1 MIMSDD
7 IAMKFKRFAVHECKG
22 SSPLYEFLS
31 LKIAEDSIMLEL
43 ARKARE
49 GQPVPNLFFGA
60 VQYLLMKGKNH
71 PLAGFY
77 PSLTEQPLPA
87 AKAYPVFVDFCRS
100 YSDEII
106 GLIKSKIVQTNEVR
120 RCSYLYPIF
129 SRISHMTRKPL
140 ALIEIG
146 TSAGLQL
153 FVDKYSYSYGTD
165 QIVGNLDSEVH
176 LRSEIRGDNS
186 ILNPLSH
193 FDVARRI
200 GVDLHINDVRN
211 TEDYLW
217 LKALIWPEHGERRE
231 LFEKAASYVSNQT
244 LSLVEGDG
252 VEILRSLAAEI
263 SEEQV
268 ICVFHTHV
276 ANQMPVETKVKLL
289 EQIKEIGQR
298 RGIFHIYNN
307 IYDAKLH
314 LDYYLDGEE
323 SLNTIGETDGHG
335 RWFKMSY

>member
-1 MIMSDD
+1 MSDD
-7 IAMKFKRFAVHECKG
+7 ISMKFKRFAVHECKG

-31 LKIAEDSIMLEL
+31 IKIAEDNIILGL

-60 VQYLLMKGKNH
+60 VHYLLMKGYNH

-77 PSLTEQPLPA
+77 PSLTEKPLPA
-87 AKAYPVFVDFCRS
+87 EEAYPVFVDFCRT

-106 GLIKSKIVQTNEVR
+106 ELIKSKIVQTNEVR

-129 SRISHMTRKPL
+129 SIISHMTREPL

-165 QIVGNLDSEVH
+165 KIFGNHDSEVQ
-176 LRSEIRGDNS
+176 LKSEIRGDKS
-186 ILNPLSH
+186 ILNPMPH
-193 FDVARRI
+193 FDVATRI

-244 LSLVEGDG
+244 TLSLIEGDG
-252 VEILRSLAAEI
+252 VEMLRFLEAEI
-263 SEEQV
+263 PEEQV

-276 ANQMPVETKVKLL
+276 ANQMPVETKEKLL
-289 EQIKEIGQR
+289 EQIKEIGNR
-298 RGIFHIYNN
+298 RAIFHIYNN

-314 LDYYLDGEE
+314 FDYYLDGNE
-323 SLNTIGETDGHG
+323 SMNTIGETDGHS
-335 RWFKMSY
+335 RWFKLSL

>member
-1 MIMSDD
+1 MMTTDLSN
-7 IAMKFKRFAVHECKG
+7 KFRRFAIHECRE

-31 LKIAEDSIMLEL
+31 LKIAEDGEMLEL
-43 ARKARE
+43 SSSAKK

-60 VQYLLMKGKNH
+60 VHYLILKGYNHRLSDFYYSITNH
-71 PLAGFY
+71 PRKA
-77 PSLTEQPLPA
+77 ED
-87 AKAYPVFVDFCRS
+87 AYPAFVDFCQK
-100 YSDEII
+100 YSNEII
-106 GLIKSKIVQTNEVR
+106 GLLKNKIVQTNEVR
-120 RCSYLYPIF
+120 RCSYLYPVFGHIYQ
-129 SRISHMTRKPL
+129 MTKEPL

-153 FVDKYSYSYGTD
+153 CVDQYSYSYGTGE
-165 QIVGNLDSEVH
+165 IYGNPNSEVH
-176 LRSEIRGDNS
+176 LSSVIKGRNTLLQQMNKPE
-186 ILNPLSH
+186 
-193 FDVARRI
+193 VATRTGI
-200 GVDLHINDVRN
+200 DLHINDVRN

-231 LFEKAASYVSNQT
+231 LFEKAASFVSNQT
-244 LSLVEGDG
+244 LRLIEGDG
-252 VEILRSLAAEI
+252 VEMLRSLAAEV

-298 RGIFHIYNN
+298 RAIFHIYNN
-307 IYDAKLH
+307 IYDEKLH
-314 LDYYLDGEE
+314 LDFYLDGEE

-335 RWFKMSY
+335 RWFKLSY

>member
-1 MIMSDD
+1 MSDD
-7 IAMKFKRFAVHECKG
+7 ISMKFKRFAVHECKG
-22 SSPLYEFLS
+22 SSPLYEYLS
-31 LKIAEDSIMLEL
+31 IKIAEDSIIHGL

-60 VQYLLMKGKNH
+60 VHYLLMKGYNH

-77 PSLTEQPLPA
+77 PSLTEKPLPA
-87 AKAYPVFVDFCRS
+87 EEAYPVFVDFCRT

-106 GLIKSKIVQTNEVR
+106 ELIKSKMVQTNEVR

-129 SRISHMTRKPL
+129 SIIFHMTRKPL

-165 QIVGNLDSEVH
+165 KIIGNLESEVH
-176 LRSEIRGDNS
+176 LRSEIRGNKS
-186 ILNPLSH
+186 LLNPLPH
-193 FDVARRI
+193 FDVATRI

-244 LSLVEGDG
+244 TLSLIEGDG
-252 VEILRSLAAEI
+252 VEMLRFLEAEI
-263 SEEQV
+263 PEEQV
-268 ICVFHTHV
+268 ICIFHTHV
-276 ANQMPVETKVKLL
+276 ANQMPVQTKEKLL
-289 EQIKEIGQR
+289 EQVKEIGKR
-298 RGIFHIYNN
+298 RAIYHIYNN

-314 LDYYLDGEE
+314 FDYYLDRKE
-323 SLNTIGETDGHG
+323 SLNTIGETEGHG
-335 RWFKMSY
+335 RWFKLSF

>member
-1 MIMSDD
+1 MSDD

-31 LKIAEDSIMLEL
+31 SKIAEDPKMLDL
-43 ARKARE
+43 ARKARK

-60 VQYLLMKGKNH
+60 VQYLLMKGNNH

-87 AKAYPVFVDFCRS
+87 SKAYPVFADFCRS
-100 YSDEII
+100 YSEEII
-106 GLIKSKIVQTNEVR
+106 ELVKSKIVQTNEVM

-165 QIVGNLDSEVH
+165 KIIGNLESEVY
-176 LRSEIRGDNS
+176 LKSEIRGDNS
-186 ILNPLSH
+186 LLNPLPP
-193 FDVARRI
+193 FDVATRI

-231 LFEKAASYVSNQT
+231 LFEKAASFVSNQT
-244 LSLVEGDG
+244 LRLIEGDG
-252 VEILRSLAAEI
+252 VEMLRPLAAEV

-276 ANQMPVETKVKLL
+276 ANQMPIEAKEKLL
-289 EQIKEIGQR
+289 GQIKEIGQR
-298 RGIFHIYNN
+298 RAIFHIYNN
-307 IYDAKLH
+307 IYDEKIH
-314 LDYYLDGEE
+314 LDYYLDGKE

-335 RWFKMSY
+335 RWFSLEF